1 MTGLPKWSRVENLRV
16 EKQLCFPTNERVSQ
30 WQASCRTKTKEPW
43 PPWRKNIESSWQR
56 NSLEFRFHFTSP
68 IWRSIQFFHSLK
80 PCLTGWRSSV
90 LAWVRRVEDPRTRK
104 WKDLSKKIVR
114 TLCQKGDIGWFCLQ
128 LPLISDDPEFCW
140 ICGACLFVKTQFSWS
155 NSLTVCRPA

>member
-56 NSLEFRFHFTSP
+56 ISQEYRFQIASSM
-68 IWRSIQFFHSLK
+68 WRSLQFFHSLK

-90 LAWVRRVEDPRTRK
+90 LAWVRRVEDTRTRK
-104 WKDLSKKIVR
+104 GKDLSCA
-114 TLCQKGDIGWFCLQ
+114 LCAKRWHWMVLPPASSDIRWSRIL
-128 LPLISDDPEFCW
+128 LDLR
-140 ICGACLFVKTQFSWS
+140 CLFVCQ
-155 NSLTVCRPA
+155 NSVFLVRQLSHL